1 MVTLH
6 ENRILAMKKQ
16 TFENAMQ
23 RLEEI
28 VAELEQGSLPLADSL
43 KIYEEGI
50 ELTKYCSKILEE
62 TEKKIKLLVR
72 EEGVLKTEDSDL

>member
-1 MVTLH
+1 
-6 ENRILAMKKQ
+6 MKKQ
-16 TFENAMQ
+16 TFESAMK

-28 VAELEQGSLPLADSL
+28 VAELEQGSLPLDDSL

-50 ELTKYCSKILEE
+50 ELTKYCSKILDE

-72 EEGVLKTEDSDL
+72 EEGVLKAEDSDL